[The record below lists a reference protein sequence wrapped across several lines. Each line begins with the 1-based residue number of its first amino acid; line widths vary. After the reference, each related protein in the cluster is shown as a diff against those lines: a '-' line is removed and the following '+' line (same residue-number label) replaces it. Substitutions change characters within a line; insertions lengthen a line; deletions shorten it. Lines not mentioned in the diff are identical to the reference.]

1 MFDIFKMKIYYK
13 VLVMVGYISSL
24 VEFEK
29 KKIFFEYLVVL
40 CYRYRNCWF

>member
-29 KKIFFEYLVVL
+29 K
-40 CYRYRNCWF
+40 

>member
-1 MFDIFKMKIYYK
+1 MFDFFKMKIYYK

-29 KKIFFEYLVVL
+29 K
-40 CYRYRNCWF
+40 